1 MKTLAITKTVHPQ
14 SKKEVTAIKVL
25 GSTFIYSDKRGV
37 DRYAMI
43 SQEFAKEVISAFPVK
58 VGRGNILEPGKE
70 IYFPERMKNSE
81 VRLSWNFFGKGEYEL
96 LIHDGSDHVW
106 TSNTININE

>member
-14 SKKEVTAIKVL
+14 SKKEVTAIEIL
-25 GSTFIYSDKRGV
+25 GRTFIYSDKRGV

-43 SQEFAKEVISAFPVK
+43 SQEFAKEVIDTFPVK
-58 VGRGNILEPGKE
+58 IGRGNIVEQGKE

-106 TSNTININE
+106 TSNTISINE